1 MTRLRELDERRA
13 LLAQAILERAATDPL
28 LNFQPTP
35 KQKPF
40 IESVLYGKKAE
51 NWFVAA
57 NRSGKSDA
65 GAYIGSSLARFG
77 GDPRSAYSE
86 GGKVEI
92 RDRATS
98 GWVSSIDFPTSRD
111 IIEPKYFN
119 NGFVPPGATHEPFI
133 PDREISEWRVSD
145 RVLKLKNGSI
155 VGFKSADAGSTKY
168 RGAEKDWI
176 HFDEEHSKHI
186 YEESVI
192 RIGGRP
198 LRVFGTAT
206 LLPPEGQVG
215 GVTWIFTD
223 IIKPWEMGKLPNV
236 GIFGASIYDNPH
248 LDQREIGRL
257 ESIYPEGSVQRRI
270 RLGGEWLPGLSGA
283 RAYPSFDRRVHVKP
297 QPPITQ
303 RMPLAWYWDFN
314 VEPMVSGIG
323 QRHMKLF
330 RVYRTF
336 RLQEGSVLDMV
347 QLFYDA
353 VPDHRGE
360 IWIYGDAT
368 SKGRSRQTG
377 QSDYSLILNAMRQY
391 GAPVRLKV
399 PEKNPMVPD
408 RINAVNAALRDQA
421 GVSIVEIDPS
431 CEHLIDDL
439 EQTLRDD
446 RGGIKKSHDR
456 RDPYYQRTHDSDA
469 FGYWISYEQPVRRT
483 GPFDSLK
490 AAIGMPGYAWAQR

>member
-1 MTRLRELDERRA
+1 MTRLRELDEQRA

-28 LNFQPTP
+28 LIFQPTP

-86 GGKVEI
+86 GGRVEV

-111 IIEPKYFN
+111 IIEPKYFD
-119 NGFVPPGATHEPFI
+119 NGFVPPGATHDPFI

-176 HFDEEHSKHI
+176 HFDEEHSRYI
-186 YEESVI
+186 YEEAVI
-192 RIGGRP
+192 RVGGRP

-206 LLPPEGQVG
+206 LLPPEGQIG
-215 GVTWIFTD
+215 GVTWIYTD
-223 IIKPWEMGKLPNV
+223 IIKPWEAGRLENV

-248 LDQREIGRL
+248 LDQGEIRRL
-257 ESIYPEGSVQRRI
+257 EAIYPEGSTQRRI
-270 RLGGEWLPGLSGA
+270 RLGGEYLPGLSGA
-283 RAYPSFDRRVHVKP
+283 RAYPSFDRRVHMRP
-297 QPPITQ
+297 QPPITP
-303 RMPLAWYWDFN
+303 RRPLCWFWDFN
-314 VEPMVSGIG
+314 VEPMCSGVG
-323 QRHMKLF
+323 QMDGKLF
-330 RVYRTF
+330 RVYRVF
-336 RLQEGSVLDMV
+336 RLDEGNVFDMV
-347 QLFYDA
+347 QLFYEA
-353 VPDHRGE
+353 FPEHRGE
-360 IWIYGDAT
+360 IWVYGDAT
-368 SKGRSRQTG
+368 SRGRSRQTG

-391 GAPVRLKV
+391 GCPVRLKV

-408 RINAVNAALRDQA
+408 RINAMNASLRDHA
-421 GVSIVEIDPS
+421 GVSRVELDPA
-431 CEHLIDDL
+431 CDLLADDL

-456 RDPYYQRTHDSDA
+456 RDPYYQRTHLSDA
-469 FGYWISYEQPVRRT
+469 FGYWVSYEAPIRRT
-483 GPFDSLK
+483 SLFDRTMHT
-490 AAIGMPGYAWAQR
+490 IGMPGYAWASR